1 MKRMNFLSITVTSAS
16 LTSSTSSTS
25 SDYVILMQTLLL
37 RILVHLL
44 QPTRTFSSEHHK
56 PFSSEPP
63 NNVLETSSKFES
75 SSQFS
80 LRTSE
85 LPDDGFFSGTHHRY
99 FSMRARRSQALGLSC
114 ARQRL
119 TVPSILVTCSVCLS
133 LIWTNRAKVIHQ

>member
-16 LTSSTSSTS
+16 LTSSTS

-56 PFSSEPP
+56 PFSSEHP

-80 LRTSE
+80 LRTFE

-99 FSMRARRSQALGLSC
+99 FSMRDRRSQALGLSC

-119 TVPSILVTCSVCLS
+119 TVPSILVTCSVF
-133 LIWTNRAKVIHQ
+133 